1 MGGNRIPDFHG
12 PDSRRCHNL
21 ELAGREVRTAS
32 AFTEVERRIIYSY
45 LCLYISRNLST
56 AKINMRVL
64 DESSEISCQKSKF
77 IFILDTFSNIVHS
90 SISLENTVFYY
101 RSGLKMRIKTITLIR
116 ASQDHEDA
124 IEVYSTLRKET
135 KHIKSYTLFVSRC
148 K

>member
-1 MGGNRIPDFHG
+1 MGENRIPDFHG

-64 DESSEISCQKSKF
+64 DESSEISCQKSKC
-77 IFILDTFSNIVHS
+77 IIH
-90 SISLENTVFYY
+90 
-101 RSGLKMRIKTITLIR
+101 
-116 ASQDHEDA
+116 
-124 IEVYSTLRKET
+124 
-135 KHIKSYTLFVSRC
+135 
-148 K
+148 

>member
-56 AKINMRVL
+56 AKINMRVRRIIRNL
-64 DESSEISCQKSKF
+64 VPEIQMYDSLIHIYTRHVFEYRPLFDLSRKYRILLSFRLEDEDKNNYVDSRLSGSRRC
-77 IFILDTFSNIVHS
+77 
-90 SISLENTVFYY
+90 Y
-101 RSGLKMRIKTITLIR
+101 RGLFD
-116 ASQDHEDA
+116 AS
-124 IEVYSTLRKET
+124 
-135 KHIKSYTLFVSRC
+135 
-148 K
+148 